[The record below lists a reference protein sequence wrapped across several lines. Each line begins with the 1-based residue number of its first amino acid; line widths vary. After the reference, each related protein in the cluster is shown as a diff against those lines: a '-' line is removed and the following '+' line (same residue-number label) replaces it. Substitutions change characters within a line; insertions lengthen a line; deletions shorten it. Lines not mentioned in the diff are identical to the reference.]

1 VRQPYPSDLTDEQWA
16 VLEPLLPPAK
26 PGGRPRSVDLRA
38 VLNTLFY
45 QARTGCQWDYLPHD
59 LVPKSTARDYFDAWQ
74 QDGTWQ
80 RLLDALRRQAR
91 TERGRDENPRVA
103 YIDSQSVKTTEMGGE
118 RGYDG
123 GKKVTGRKRHLV
135 VDSLGLL
142 LAVAITSAKADD
154 GTAAPRVL
162 GQLTPET
169 VRRLETVWGDG
180 RYHNHSLRRWL
191 RRTGAAYQVQAVSRP
206 AGAVGFVLLPQRW
219 VVERSLA
226 WLGRYRRLS
235 KDYEYETA
243 ASAAWVKISALSH
256 TLRKLRPDRHQPQP
270 RFNYPK
276 KVRKAS

>member
-1 VRQPYPSDLTDEQWA
+1 VRKPYPSDLTAEQWA
-16 VLEPLLPPAK
+16 VLEPLLPPAR

-91 TERGRDENPRVA
+91 QEHGRDEAPRVA
-103 YIDSQSVKTTEMGGE
+103 YVDSQSVKTTEMGGE

-142 LAVAITSAKADD
+142 LAVAVTSARADD

-162 GQLTPET
+162 GRLAPEAVT
-169 VRRLETVWGDG
+169 RLETVWGDG
-180 RYHNHSLRRWL
+180 RYHNRSLQRWL
-191 RRTGAAYQVQAVSRP
+191 KRTGATYQVKVVSRP
-206 AGAVGFVLLPQRW
+206 EGAVGFVLLPNRW

-235 KDYEYETA
+235 KDYEYESA
-243 ASAAWVKISALSH
+243 ASEAWVKVSAISH
-256 TLRKLRPDRHQPQP
+256 TLRKLRPDQPQPQP